1 MQQLEIIGLYEFLN
15 KYYGTSTRYSPPA
28 DYLITGLFCRA
39 KRARRTGQ
47 PFIKQTRD
55 AEFTIHGNDELF
67 VFSLHE
73 NRHRITIKYEP
84 WITPR
89 RPLQG
94 IRFENV
100 DVFLNA
106 YNSVILPKACT
117 RLTKGG
123 PLGELLHEIAECQLY
138 RENGFVLT
146 MPVEDVRHHRDDA
159 RFYFSLEP
167 IINGVAFQF
176 VNVYV

>member
-15 KYYGTSTRYSPPA
+15 QYYGASTRYTPQA
-28 DYLITGLFCRA
+28 NYLSTGLFGRA

-47 PFIKQTRD
+47 PFIKRTRGT
-55 AEFTIHGNDELF
+55 EFTTHGNDEVF
-67 VFSLHE
+67 IFSLHE
-73 NRHRITIKYEP
+73 DRHRVTVKYEP
-84 WITPR
+84 WVAPR

-106 YNSVILPKACT
+106 YNSVILQKAFT
-117 RLTKGG
+117 KLTKCG
-123 PLGELLHEIAECQLY
+123 PLGYLLHEIAECQLY
-138 RENGFVLT
+138 REAGFVLT
-146 MPVEDVRHHRDDA
+146 MSAEDVRHHRDDA

>member
-15 KYYGTSTRYSPPA
+15 QYYGTSTRYSPPA
-28 DYLITGLFCRA
+28 DYLLTGL
-39 KRARRTGQ
+39 
-47 PFIKQTRD
+47 IKQTRD

-73 NRHRITIKYEP
+73 NRHRITVKYEP

>member
-1 MQQLEIIGLYEFLN
+1 MQQIEMIGLYEFLN
-15 KYYGTSTRYSPPA
+15 QYYGTAGRYSPREER
-28 DYLITGLFCRA
+28 LITSLFCRA
-39 KRARRTGQ
+39 KRALRSGQ
-47 PFIKQTRD
+47 PFVKEKRD

-67 VFSLHE
+67 LFSLHE
-73 NRHRITIKYEP
+73 SRHRITVKYEP
-84 WITPR
+84 WVAPR

-106 YNSVILPKACT
+106 YNSVILQKACT

-123 PLGELLHEIAECQLY
+123 PLGYLLHEISECQLY
-138 RENGFVLT
+138 RGNGFVLT
-146 MPVEDVRHHRDDA
+146 MPAEDVRHHRHDA